1 VKKIIAIMALILLV
15 LSFFL
20 YRQCNN
26 TNIKLDRALE
36 AQIKDYEIIKKLNVE
51 LQKNHVDEIEEIRK
65 KTADDIIAARKE
77 AEEKSTAEQ
86 KKWNRKITE
95 LEQSK
100 VSWKDKYFTLKIECK
115 AELDLRLKAE
125 IRIKELEA
133 ENYGLKIEIAKWE
146 KNYSELQLQLND
158 VTKKLGKA
166 LNLSTSY
173 SKKLNRDKIIK
184 TIAGIALAYFVG
196 EKLLN

>member
-1 VKKIIAIMALILLV
+1 MALILLV
-15 LSFFL
+15 LGFFL
-20 YRQCNN
+20 YRQCS

-36 AQIKDYEIIKKLNVE
+36 AQIENYEIIKKHNVE

-65 KTADDIIAARKE
+65 RTTEDIIAARRE
-77 AEEKSTAEQ
+77 AEEKSSIEK
-86 KKWNRKITE
+86 KKWDKKTTE
-95 LEQSK
+95 IEQSEL
-100 VSWKDKYFTLKIECK
+100 SWKDKYFTLKIECQ

-133 ENYGLKIEIAKWE
+133 ENYGLKIEVAKWE
-146 KNYSELQLQLND
+146 KDYSELQLQLND

-173 SKKLNRDKIIK
+173 SKKLNRNKIIK
-184 TIAGIALAYFVG
+184 TIAGIALAYFIG